1 MTGKELV
8 YAAFP
13 TRIRRE
19 VLHTVGLFG
28 EAPMEI
34 HICVGSGS
42 SVRFPSKRIYLGIS
56 VSEGDVEEMLA
67 EFTGRA
73 LYAHR
78 DTLKEGFLSLG
89 EGVRVGV
96 CGQARYE
103 GGALVGVYHVSSLLI
118 RIPRRECDFAD
129 KLFEAFLLCKRGL
142 LIFAPPAGGKT
153 TALRALLLRVCGLSD
168 ERVSVID
175 ERSEID
181 MGDFSSYAID
191 VFKGYRRSQGL
202 QIALRV
208 MSPTVIA
215 VDELGSER
223 ENTEMLQ
230 SLLTGVRFI
239 AIAHA
244 QSLEKLKKR
253 KNLEPFFEMGIF
265 DVYARI
271 FNTDGHFECEITTE
285 SEALGEEKEGDV

>member
-1 MTGKELV
+1 MTAEELV
-8 YAAFP
+8 YSAFP
-13 TRIRRE
+13 PRIRRE
-19 VLHTVGLFG
+19 VMHTVGLSG

-42 SVRFPSKRIYLGIS
+42 SVRFPSKKIYLGIS
-56 VSEGDVEEMLA
+56 VSETDTEEILA

-73 LYAHR
+73 LYAHM
-78 DTLKEGFLSLG
+78 DTLKEGFISPG

-103 GGALVGVYHVSSLLI
+103 GGALVGVYHVSSLLV
-118 RIPRRECDFAD
+118 RIPHGECDFAN
-129 KLFEAFLLCKRGL
+129 KLFEAFLLSKRGL
-142 LIFAPPAGGKT
+142 LIFAPPSGGKT
-153 TALRALLLRVCGLSD
+153 TALRALLLKVCALSG

-181 MGDFSSYAID
+181 MGDFSSCDID
-191 VFKGYRRSQGL
+191 VFKGYRRSHGL
-202 QIALRV
+202 EIALRV

-223 ENTEMLQ
+223 ENTEMLR

-239 AIAHA
+239 ATAHA
-244 QSLEKLKKR
+244 ESLQELKKR
-253 KNLEPFFEMGIF
+253 KNLEPFFEMDIF

-271 FNTDGHFECEITTE
+271 FNTDGHFFCEITTE
-285 SEALGEEKEGDV
+285 TKEECEEKARDV